1 MNVEYFEFLYKM
13 CSVIVKNYSKFST
26 IVSNSKHYL
35 QEGLEIFKVYCKTT
49 HMLYTDCIDK
59 QKELSEELINKLKQ
73 ALEEYFNINQL
84 GLVYEDDKRQQLLVN
99 IK

>member
-1 MNVEYFEFLYKM
+1 M
-13 CSVIVKNYSKFST
+13 IVKSYTQFST
-26 IVSNSKHYL
+26 IFSNSKHYL
-35 QEGLEIFKVYCKTT
+35 PAGLGIFKVYCKTT
-49 HMLYTDCIDK
+49 HMLYTDCINK
-59 QKELSEELINKLKQ
+59 QKDLSEELINKLKQ